1 MRKPARFTVLLVL
14 LGTLAGFA
22 GVALAQGTTASL
34 TGTVTSGGQ
43 PLPGATVTI
52 SSPSLQGTR
61 TTVSGGSGN
70 YSIQGLPP
78 GDYTVVFEM
87 PGMVTDTQ
95 KVRLLLAQTTRAD
108 SEMSVSGVAETVD
121 VKGTAEAVLE
131 TTQIATNFTSE
142 EIGRLPVARTI
153 VSTVLLAPG
162 VSNTGV
168 NNQVTISGA
177 PSYDNVFLV
186 DGVVVNENLR
196 GQPHNLFI
204 EDAIQE
210 TTILAGGVSAE
221 YGRFTGGVVST
232 LTKSGGNRF
241 SGSFRDSFSN
251 PDWTEK
257 VWEGC
262 STCSPVL
269 APEAD
274 HVEHTDQV
282 YEATLGGRILKD
294 HLWFFGA
301 GRLAERSI
309 QRFTAITNLPY
320 TNGFDETRWE
330 GKLTAQIAS
339 GHNFVATYLDIANDE
354 TNNAFGAVLDFASLV
369 PLRSLPNTLLSL
381 NYNGVMTKNLLV
393 ELQYAKK
400 EFTFENSGGLFTDR
414 INGTLLVD
422 TNARRFHSPTFC
434 GVCSFEERD
443 NDSYLGK
450 ATYYLDTAKLGSHS
464 IVAGVENFEETR
476 LANNHQ
482 EGSDYRIS
490 SVTSIVSGA
499 NVYPRFNASSVIQF
513 QPIFSNSE
521 GTDFQTISAFVNDK
535 WDFNRHFSF
544 NLGVRWDKNDGKDAD
559 GNTVSDDSAFSPR
572 LGIAFDPA
580 GNGRGRF
587 TASYARYVAKIAD
600 GNVGGGGQAAGNPAN
615 ITWNYRGPEINPAAT
630 CSATN
635 TAGCLSSAEALAQ
648 LFAWFDSVGGTE
660 NRTFLNSSSIPGF
673 SARFP
678 GSLTSPSVDE
688 ITLGYGTQIGS
699 NAYAKVDLVARDWN
713 DFYVQRI
720 DLTTPQAVDPFGN
733 QSDVAFIENDDE
745 GIERKY
751 RGVQFQ
757 GQWRPG
763 RFLLGATYTW
773 SRLTGNDDGEGAAT
787 ATSPNTALDGFYPE
801 YLNYE
806 ERKPT
811 GYLGQDVR
819 HRARLWLAY
828 ELPTPVGNF
837 DAAILQS
844 FETGTPY
851 SAFQNI
857 DASGRNTPFPGSPTN
872 PGYTLSQLGTTHTY
886 YFSRRGEFRTDDLSS
901 TDVSIGYSI
910 RVFKSLELFLRGSVT
925 NVFNNDAVIFPD
937 TTVITRR
944 SGGAATN
951 LVAFNPLTD
960 TPVECTQRSAT
971 NPNVCAVSGAHWMR
985 GPLFGQ
991 ANGVASYY
999 TGTPPNTAGQLP
1011 RTYAFTAGFRF

>member
-1 MRKPARFTVLLVL
+1 MRKPARFLVLLVL
-14 LGTLAGFA
+14 LTAVAGI
-22 GVALAQGTTASL
+22 ALAQGTTASL
-34 TGTVTSGGQ
+34 TGAVTSGGE
-43 PLPGATVTI
+43 PLPGATVTVT
-52 SSPSLQGTR
+52 SSALQGTR
-61 TTVSGGSGN
+61 TATTGGSGN

-78 GDYTVVFEM
+78 GDYSVQFEM
-87 PGMVTDTQ
+87 PGMQTETQ

-108 SEMSVSGVAETVD
+108 AELAVGRVEEAIT
-121 VKGTAEAVLE
+121 VKGTAAAVLE

-142 EIGRLPVARTI
+142 EIGMLPIARTI
-153 VSTVLLAPG
+153 VATVLLAPG

-257 VWEGC
+257 TPWP
-262 STCSPVL
+262 T
-269 APEAD
+269 EAD
-274 HVEHTDQV
+274 HVKHTDQV
-282 YEATLGGRILKD
+282 YEATLGGRVLKD

-309 QRFTAITNLPY
+309 QRFTSITNLPY

-339 GHNFVATYLDIANDE
+339 GHNFVASYLDIANDE
-354 TNNAFGAVLDFASLV
+354 TNNAFGTILDFDSLV
-369 PLRSLPNTLLSL
+369 PIRSLPNTLLAL
-381 NYNGVMTKNLLV
+381 NYNGVITKNLLV
-393 ELQYAKK
+393 ELQYAQKD
-400 EFTFENSGGLFTDR
+400 FTFENSGSRFTDR

-422 TNARRFHSPTFC
+422 TNGRRFHSPTFC
-434 GVCSFEERD
+434 GVCSFEERN
-443 NDSYLGK
+443 NDSWLGK
-450 ATYYLDTAKLGSHS
+450 ATYYLDTPNLGSHS
-464 IVAGVENFEETR
+464 IILGGENFAETR

-482 EGSDYRIS
+482 EGSDYRVT
-490 SVTSIVSGA
+490 SVTSIVAGTT
-499 NVYPRFNASSVIQF
+499 VYPRFGSATIIQY

-521 GTDFQTISAFVNDK
+521 GTDFQTFSAFVNDK
-535 WDFNRHFSF
+535 WDFNRNFSF
-544 NLGVRWDKNDGKDAD
+544 NLGLRYDKNNGKDAD

-572 LGIAFDPA
+572 LGLAWDPA

-600 GNVGGGGQAAGNPAN
+600 GNVGGGGQGAGNPAN
-615 ITWNYRGPEINPAAT
+615 ITFNYRGPEINPAST
-630 CSATN
+630 CSATS
-635 TAGCLSSAEALAQ
+635 TAGCLTSAQALTQ
-648 LFAWFDSVGGTE
+648 LFAWFDSVGGVD
-660 NRTFLNSSSIPGF
+660 NRSFLNSSSIPGF

-688 ITLGYGTQIGS
+688 ITLGYGAQIGS
-699 NAYAKVDLVARDWN
+699 NAYAKVDLISRDWN

-733 QSDVAFIENDDE
+733 AGEVAFIENDDS

-787 ATSPNTALDGFYPE
+787 ATSPNTTLDGFYPE

-806 ERKPT
+806 QRKPT

-819 HRARLWLAY
+819 HRGRLWL
-828 ELPTPVGNF
+828 
-837 DAAILQS
+837 
-844 FETGTPY
+844 
-851 SAFQNI
+851 
-857 DASGRNTPFPGSPTN
+857 
-872 PGYTLSQLGTTHTY
+872 
-886 YFSRRGEFRTDDLSS
+886 
-901 TDVSIGYSI
+901 
-910 RVFKSLELFLRGSVT
+910 
-925 NVFNNDAVIFPD
+925 
-937 TTVITRR
+937 
-944 SGGAATN
+944 
-951 LVAFNPLTD
+951 
-960 TPVECTQRSAT
+960 
-971 NPNVCAVSGAHWMR
+971 
-985 GPLFGQ
+985 
-991 ANGVASYY
+991 
-999 TGTPPNTAGQLP
+999 
-1011 RTYAFTAGFRF
+1011 

>member
-1 MRKPARFTVLLVL
+1 
-14 LGTLAGFA
+14 
-22 GVALAQGTTASL
+22 
-34 TGTVTSGGQ
+34 
-43 PLPGATVTI
+43 
-52 SSPSLQGTR
+52 
-61 TTVSGGSGN
+61 
-70 YSIQGLPP
+70 
-78 GDYTVVFEM
+78 
-87 PGMVTDTQ
+87 
-95 KVRLLLAQTTRAD
+95 
-108 SEMSVSGVAETVD
+108 
-121 VKGTAEAVLE
+121 
-131 TTQIATNFTSE
+131 
-142 EIGRLPVARTI
+142 
-153 VSTVLLAPG
+153 
-162 VSNTGV
+162 
-168 NNQVTISGA
+168 VTISGA

-232 LTKSGGNRF
+232 LTKSGGNTF

-262 STCSPVL
+262 STCSPPL

-320 TNGFDETRWE
+320 TNGFDEKRWE

-339 GHNFVATYLDIANDE
+339 GHNFVASYLDITNDE

-381 NYNGVMTKNLLV
+381 NYNGVITKNLLV

-422 TNARRFHSPTFC
+422 TNGRRFHSPTFC

-443 NDSYLGK
+443 NDSWLGK

-464 IVAGVENFEETR
+464 IVGGVENFAETR

-499 NVYPRFNASSVIQF
+499 NVYPRFGSASVIQY

-544 NLGVRWDKNDGKDAD
+544 NLGLRWDKNDGKDAD

-572 LGIAFDPA
+572 LGAAFDPA

-635 TAGCLSSAEALAQ
+635 TAGCLSSADALAQ
-648 LFAWFDSVGGTE
+648 LFAWFDSVGGTN

-678 GSLTSPSVDE
+678 DSLTSPSVDE
-688 ITLGYGTQIGS
+688 ITIGYGTQIGS

-733 QSDVAFIENDDE
+733 QSDIAFIENDDE

-787 ATSPNTALDGFYPE
+787 ATSPNTSLDGFYPE

-806 ERKPT
+806 QRKPT

-819 HRARLWLAY
+819 HRGRLWLAY

-844 FETGTPY
+844 YETGTPY
-851 SAFQNI
+851 SAIQNI

-886 YFSRRGEFRTDDLSS
+886 YFSRRGEFRTDDLAS
-901 TDVSIGYSI
+901 TDVSLGYSI

-944 SGGAATN
+944 SGGAGSN

-960 TPVECTQRSAT
+960 RPVECTQRDPA
-971 NPNVCAVSGAHWMR
+971 NPNRCAVSGANWMR

-999 TGTPPNTAGQLP
+999 TGTPPNAAGQVP

>member
-14 LGTLAGFA
+14 LTAVAGV
-22 GVALAQGTTASL
+22 VALAQGTTASL

-52 SSPSLQGTR
+52 SSPALQGTR
-61 TTVSGGSGN
+61 VAVSGGSGN

-87 PGMVTDTQ
+87 EGMQAETQ

-108 SEMSVSGVAETVD
+108 AEISVGRVEERVS
-121 VKGTAEAVLE
+121 VKGTAAAVLE

-153 VSTVLLAPG
+153 VQTVLLAPG

-257 VWEGC
+257 TPWP
-262 STCSPVL
+262 T
-269 APEAD
+269 EAD
-274 HVEHTDQV
+274 HVKHTDQV

-339 GHNFVATYLDIANDE
+339 GHNFVASYLDITNDE
-354 TNNAFGAVLDFASLV
+354 TNNAFGNILDFDSLV
-369 PLRSLPNTLLSL
+369 PLRSLPNTLLAL
-381 NYNGVMTKNLLV
+381 NYNGVITKNLLV
-393 ELQYAKK
+393 ELQYAQKN
-400 EFTFENSGGLFTDR
+400 FTFENSGGLFIDR

-422 TNARRFHSPTFC
+422 TNGRRFHSPTFC
-434 GVCSFEERD
+434 GVCSFEERN
-443 NDSYLGK
+443 NDSWLGK
-450 ATYYLDTAKLGSHS
+450 ATYYLDTPGLGSHS
-464 IVAGVENFEETR
+464 IVLGGENFAETR

-490 SVTSIVSGA
+490 SVTSIVAGTT
-499 NVYPRFNASSVIQF
+499 VYPRFGSAAVIQY

-521 GTDFQTISAFVNDK
+521 GTDFQTLSAFVNDK
-535 WDFNRHFSF
+535 WDFNRNFSF
-544 NLGVRWDKNDGKDAD
+544 NLGLRFDKNDGKDAD

-572 LGIAFDPA
+572 LGVAWDPA

-615 ITWNYRGPEINPAAT
+615 ITWNYRGPEINPAAS
-630 CSATN
+630 CSATS
-635 TAGCLSSAEALAQ
+635 TAGCLDSAAALAQ
-648 LFAWFDSVGGTE
+648 LFAWFDSVGGID
-660 NRTFLNSSSIPGF
+660 NRSFLNSSSIPGF
-673 SARFP
+673 SAVFP

-688 ITLGYGTQIGS
+688 ITLGYGAQIGS
-699 NAYAKVDLVARDWN
+699 NAYAKVDFVARDWN

-733 QSDVAFIENDDE
+733 ASDVAFIENDDS

-763 RFLLGATYTW
+763 RFMLGATYTW

-787 ATSPNTALDGFYPE
+787 ATSPNTSLEGFYPE

-806 ERKPT
+806 QRKPT

-819 HRARLWLAY
+819 HRARLWLGY

-837 DAAILQS
+837 DAAVLQS
-844 FETGTPY
+844 LDTGSPY
-851 SAFQNI
+851 SAIQSI
-857 DASGRNTPFPGSPTN
+857 DASGRNTPFPGSPAN

-886 YFSRRGEFRTDDLSS
+886 YFSRRGEFRTEDLYS
-901 TDVSIGYSI
+901 TDISVGYSV
-910 RVFKSLELFLRGSVT
+910 RLYRSLELFVRGAMT
-925 NVFNNDAVIFPD
+925 NLFNNDAVIFPD

-960 TPVECTQRSAT
+960 TPVECTQRDPANSSR
-971 NPNVCAVSGAHWMR
+971 CAVSGANWMR

-999 TGTPPNTAGQLP
+999 TGTPPNAAGQLP
-1011 RTYAFTAGFRF
+1011 RTYSFTVGFRF

>member
-1 MRKPARFTVLLVL
+1 MRKPARFLVLLVL
-14 LGTLAGFA
+14 LTAVAGI
-22 GVALAQGTTASL
+22 ALAQGTTASL
-34 TGTVTSGGQ
+34 TGAVTSGGE
-43 PLPGATVTI
+43 PLPGATVTVT
-52 SSPSLQGTR
+52 SSALQGTR
-61 TTVSGGSGN
+61 TATTGGSGN

-78 GDYTVVFEM
+78 GDYSVQFEM
-87 PGMVTDTQ
+87 PGMQTETQ

-108 SEMSVSGVAETVD
+108 AELAVGRVEEAIT
-121 VKGTAEAVLE
+121 VKGTAAAVLE

-142 EIGRLPVARTI
+142 EIGMLPIARTI
-153 VSTVLLAPG
+153 VATVLLAPG

-257 VWEGC
+257 TPWP
-262 STCSPVL
+262 T
-269 APEAD
+269 EAD
-274 HVEHTDQV
+274 HVKHTDQV
-282 YEATLGGRILKD
+282 YEATLGGRVLKD

-309 QRFTAITNLPY
+309 QRFTSITNLPY

-339 GHNFVATYLDIANDE
+339 GHNFVASYLDIANDE
-354 TNNAFGAVLDFASLV
+354 TNNAFGTILDFDSLV
-369 PLRSLPNTLLSL
+369 PIRSLPNTLLAL
-381 NYNGVMTKNLLV
+381 NYNGVITKNLLV
-393 ELQYAKK
+393 ELQYAQKD
-400 EFTFENSGGLFTDR
+400 FTFENSGSRFTDR

-422 TNARRFHSPTFC
+422 TNGRRFHSPTFC
-434 GVCSFEERD
+434 GVCSFEERN
-443 NDSYLGK
+443 NDSWLGK
-450 ATYYLDTAKLGSHS
+450 ATYYLDTPNLGSHS
-464 IVAGVENFEETR
+464 IILGGENFAETR

-482 EGSDYRIS
+482 EGSDYRVT
-490 SVTSIVSGA
+490 SVTSIVAGTT
-499 NVYPRFNASSVIQF
+499 VYPRFGSATIIQY

-521 GTDFQTISAFVNDK
+521 GTDFQTFSAFVNDK
-535 WDFNRHFSF
+535 WDFNRNFSF
-544 NLGVRWDKNDGKDAD
+544 NLGLRYDKNNGKDAD

-572 LGIAFDPA
+572 LGLAWDPA

-600 GNVGGGGQAAGNPAN
+600 GNVGGGGQGAGNPAN
-615 ITWNYRGPEINPAAT
+615 ITFNYRGPEINPAST
-630 CSATN
+630 CSATS
-635 TAGCLSSAEALAQ
+635 TAGCLTSAQALTQ
-648 LFAWFDSVGGTE
+648 LFAWFDSVGGVD
-660 NRTFLNSSSIPGF
+660 NRSFLNSSSIPGF

-688 ITLGYGTQIGS
+688 ITLGYGAQIGS
-699 NAYAKVDLVARDWN
+699 NAYAKVDLISRDWN

-733 QSDVAFIENDDE
+733 AGEIAFIENNDE

-763 RFLLGATYTW
+763 RFLTGASYTW
-773 SRLTGNDDGEGAAT
+773 SRLTGNDDGEAAAT
-787 ATSPNTALDGFYPE
+787 ATSPNTALDSFYPE

-806 ERKPT
+806 QRKP
-811 GYLGQDVR
+811 
-819 HRARLWLAY
+819 
-828 ELPTPVGNF
+828 
-837 DAAILQS
+837 
-844 FETGTPY
+844 
-851 SAFQNI
+851 
-857 DASGRNTPFPGSPTN
+857 
-872 PGYTLSQLGTTHTY
+872 
-886 YFSRRGEFRTDDLSS
+886 
-901 TDVSIGYSI
+901 
-910 RVFKSLELFLRGSVT
+910 
-925 NVFNNDAVIFPD
+925 
-937 TTVITRR
+937 
-944 SGGAATN
+944 
-951 LVAFNPLTD
+951 
-960 TPVECTQRSAT
+960 
-971 NPNVCAVSGAHWMR
+971 
-985 GPLFGQ
+985 
-991 ANGVASYY
+991 
-999 TGTPPNTAGQLP
+999 
-1011 RTYAFTAGFRF
+1011 

>member
-1 MRKPARFTVLLVL
+1 MRKPARFTVFLIVL
-14 LGTLAGFA
+14 AAVAGVA
-22 GVALAQGTTASL
+22 GVALAQGTTAAL
-34 TGTVTSGGQ
+34 TGTVTSGGE

-61 TTVSGGSGN
+61 VTVSGGSGN

-87 PGMVTDTQ
+87 PGMRTDTQ

-108 SEMSVSGVAETVD
+108 SELAVSGVEEAID

-168 NNQVTISGA
+168 NSQVTISGA

-232 LTKSGGNRF
+232 LTKSGGNTF

-251 PDWTEK
+251 PDWTDK
-257 VWEGC
+257 TPWP
-262 STCSPVL
+262 T
-269 APEAD
+269 EAD

-354 TNNAFGAVLDFASLV
+354 TNNAFGNVLDFASLV
-369 PLRSLPNTLLSL
+369 PLRSLPNTLLAL
-381 NYNGVMTKNLLV
+381 NYNGVITKNLLV

-422 TNARRFHSPTFC
+422 TNARRFHAPTFC

-443 NDSYLGK
+443 NDSWLGK
-450 ATYYLDTAKLGSHS
+450 ATYYLDTARMGSHS
-464 IVAGVENFEETR
+464 IVGGVENFEETR

-482 EGSDYRIS
+482 EGSDYRVT
-490 SVTSIVSGA
+490 SVTSIVAGTT
-499 NVYPRFNASSVIQF
+499 VYPRFGSATQIAY

-521 GTDFQTISAFVNDK
+521 GTDFQTLSAFINDK

-544 NLGVRWDKNDGKDAD
+544 NLGLRWDKNDGKDAD
-559 GNTVSDDSAFSPR
+559 GNTVSDDNAFSPR

-615 ITWNYRGPEINPAAT
+615 IVFAYGGPEINPAAS

-635 TAGCLSSAEALAQ
+635 TAGCLTSAEALTQ
-648 LFAWFDSVGGTE
+648 LFAWFDSVGGV
-660 NRTFLNSSSIPGF
+660 NSTTISASIPGF

-688 ITLGYGTQIGS
+688 ISLGYGTQIGS
-699 NAYAKVDLVARDWN
+699 NAYAKVDLIARDWS
-713 DFYVQRI
+713 DFYAQRI
-720 DLTTPQAVDPFGN
+720 DLTTPQATDPFGN
-733 QSDVAFIENDDE
+733 RGDVAFIVNDDE

-787 ATSPNTALDGFYPE
+787 ATSPNLPLDLYYPE

-806 ERKPT
+806 QRRPT
-811 GYLGQDVR
+811 GYLNQDVR

-828 ELPTPVGNF
+828 ELPTPIGNF
-837 DAAILQS
+837 DAAVLQS
-844 FETGTPY
+844 LDTGTPY

-872 PGYTLSQLGTTHTY
+872 PGYVLSQLGTTHTY
-886 YFSRRGEFRTDDLSS
+886 YFSKRGEFRTDDLYS
-901 TDVSIGYSI
+901 TDVSLGYSI

-960 TPVECTQRSAT
+960 TPVECTQRDPANSSR
-971 NPNVCAVSGAHWMR
+971 CAVAGANWMR

-991 ANGVASYY
+991 ANGVGSYY

>member
-1 MRKPARFTVLLVL
+1 MRKPARFTVLLL
-14 LGTLAGFA
+14 LLTAVAGF
-22 GVALAQGTTASL
+22 VLAQGTTASL
-34 TGTVTSGGQ
+34 TGTVTSDGN

-52 SSPSLQGTR
+52 TSPSLQGTR
-61 TTVSGGSGN
+61 VTVSGESGN

-108 SEMSVSGVAETVD
+108 SKMSVSGVAETVD

-232 LTKSGGNRF
+232 LTKSGGNTF

-262 STCSPVL
+262 PTCSPVI

-309 QRFTAITNLPY
+309 QKFTAITNLPY

-339 GHNFVATYLDIANDE
+339 GHNFVATYLDITNDE
-354 TNNAFGAVLDFASLV
+354 TNNAFGNVLDFASLV

-381 NYNGVMTKNLLV
+381 NYNGVITKNLLV

-400 EFTFENSGGLFTDR
+400 EFTFENSGGLLTDR
-414 INGTLLVD
+414 IGGTLLVD
-422 TNARRFHSPTFC
+422 TNARRFHAPTFC

-464 IVAGVENFEETR
+464 IVGGVENFEETR

-482 EGSDYRIS
+482 EGSDYRVS

-499 NVYPRFNASSVIQF
+499 DVYPRFGSASVIQF

-544 NLGVRWDKNDGKDAD
+544 NVGLRWDKNDGKDAD

-635 TAGCLSSAEALAQ
+635 TSGCLSSTEALTQ

-660 NRTFLNSSSIPGF
+660 NRSFLNSSSIPGF
-673 SARFP
+673 SAVFP
-678 GSLTSPSVDE
+678 ESLTSPSVDE

-699 NAYAKVDLVARDWN
+699 NAYAKVDVVARDLE
-713 DFYVQRI
+713 Q
-720 DLTTPQAVDPFGN
+720 
-733 QSDVAFIENDDE
+733 
-745 GIERKY
+745 
-751 RGVQFQ
+751 
-757 GQWRPG
+757 
-763 RFLLGATYTW
+763 LL
-773 SRLTGNDDGEGAAT
+773 
-787 ATSPNTALDGFYPE
+787 
-801 YLNYE
+801 
-806 ERKPT
+806 
-811 GYLGQDVR
+811 
-819 HRARLWLAY
+819 
-828 ELPTPVGNF
+828 
-837 DAAILQS
+837 
-844 FETGTPY
+844 
-851 SAFQNI
+851 
-857 DASGRNTPFPGSPTN
+857 
-872 PGYTLSQLGTTHTY
+872 
-886 YFSRRGEFRTDDLSS
+886 
-901 TDVSIGYSI
+901 
-910 RVFKSLELFLRGSVT
+910 
-925 NVFNNDAVIFPD
+925 
-937 TTVITRR
+937 
-944 SGGAATN
+944 
-951 LVAFNPLTD
+951 
-960 TPVECTQRSAT
+960 RSADH
-971 NPNVCAVSGAHWMR
+971 PRYPAGR
-985 GPLFGQ
+985 GPLRQSERRRVHLYRRRRRRAEVSGRPVP
-991 ANGVASYY
+991 GPVAARPVPARRYLHVVSPDRQRRRRGRGDGDEPQPASRDLVSRVPELRRAPSDRVSQSGRASP
-999 TGTPPNTAGQLP
+999 GTPLACLRAAHADRELRRGGPPILRDGDSLFRVPEHRRRRATYGERVP
-1011 RTYAFTAGFRF
+1011 RQPGEPGLRPVAARHDSHLLLQQAR

>member
-1 MRKPARFTVLLVL
+1 MRKPARFTVLLL
-14 LGTLAGFA
+14 LLTAVTGF
-22 GVALAQGTTASL
+22 ALAQGTTASL

-52 SSPSLQGTR
+52 SSPALQGTR
-61 TTVSGGSGN
+61 VAVTGGSGN

-87 PGMVTDTQ
+87 QGMQPETQ

-108 SEMSVSGVAETVD
+108 AEISIGVSEAVT
-121 VKGTAEAVLE
+121 VKGAAEAVLE

-168 NNQVTISGA
+168 NSQVTISGA

-232 LTKSGGNRF
+232 LTKSGGNTF

-257 VWEGC
+257 TPW
-262 STCSPVL
+262 P
-269 APEAD
+269 AEAD
-274 HVEHTDQV
+274 HVKHTDQV

-330 GKLTAQIAS
+330 AKLTGQIAT
-339 GHNFVATYLDIANDE
+339 GHNIVATYLDIANDE
-354 TNNAFGAVLDFASLV
+354 TNNAFGAILDYASLV

-381 NYNGVMTKNLLV
+381 NYNGVITKNLLV

-422 TNARRFHSPTFC
+422 TNGRRFHAPTFC

-443 NDSYLGK
+443 NDSWLGK
-450 ATYYLDTAKLGSHS
+450 ATYYLDTPRMGSHS
-464 IVAGVENFEETR
+464 IVAGVENFAETR

-490 SVTSIVSGA
+490 SVTSVVAGTT
-499 NVYPRFNASSVIQF
+499 VYPRFNASSVIQY

-521 GTDFQTISAFVNDK
+521 GTDFQTVSAFVNDK

-544 NLGVRWDKNDGKDAD
+544 NLGVRWDKNNGKDAD

-572 LGIAFDPA
+572 LGIAWDPA
-580 GNGRGRF
+580 GNGRGRA

-648 LFAWFDSVGGTE
+648 LFAWFDSVGGPD
-660 NRTFLNSSSIPGF
+660 NRSFLNSSSIPGF

-678 GSLTSPSVDE
+678 ESLTSPSVDE
-688 ITLGYGTQIGS
+688 ITIGYGTQIGT

-713 DFYVQRI
+713 DFYAQRI

-733 QSDVAFIENDDE
+733 RSDVAFIVNDDE
-745 GIERKY
+745 GVERKY

-763 RFLLGATYTW
+763 RFMLGATYTW

-787 ATSPNTALDGFYPE
+787 ATSPNLPLDLYYPE
-801 YLNYE
+801 YLGYE
-806 ERKPT
+806 QRRPT
-811 GYLGQDVR
+811 GYLSQDVR

-844 FETGTPY
+844 LDTGTPY
-851 SAFQNI
+851 SAIQNI

-886 YFSRRGEFRTDDLSS
+886 YFSRRGEFRTEDLYS
-901 TDVSIGYSI
+901 TDVSLGYSI
-910 RVFKSLELFLRGSVT
+910 RVYKSLELFLRGSVT

-944 SGGAATN
+944 SGGAGSN
-951 LVAFNPLTD
+951 LVAFNPFTD
-960 TPVECTQRSAT
+960 TPIECTQRDPA
-971 NPNVCAVSGAHWMR
+971 NANRCAVSGANWMR

-991 ANGVASYY
+991 ANGVGSYY
-999 TGTPPNTAGQLP
+999 TGTPPNAAGQVP
-1011 RTYAFTAGFRF
+1011 RTYVFTAGFRF